1 MLDALIK
8 IHGSRLA
15 VVNFKEVFTKLFTDL
30 PAELSFPLR
39 YFEQQCEEDS
49 KLREY
54 VKVLETVRT
63 ELFEI
68 RDFYQKNGAIPF
80 LNKLGSYVESLQ
92 DIRERM
98 LFFAACM
105 PKEHQWV
112 CSCNI
117 HKRTSGILS
126 NSFYYD
132 LNGWIYFLKELNKEY
147 HQFNLIQDET
157 GFIAEVQNVL

>member
-54 VKVLETVRT
+54 VKVLEVVRT

-68 RDFYQKNGAIPF
+68 RDFYQRNEVGEF
-80 LNKLGSYVESLQ
+80 LNKLDDYVKALQ
-92 DIRERM
+92 DIREQM
-98 LFFAACM
+98 FFFAACI
-105 PKEHQWV
+105 PEEHRWI
-112 CSCNI
+112 CSCSLQ
-117 HKRTSGILS
+117 KRPGGILR
-126 NSFYYD
+126 NSFFYD
-132 LNGWIYFLKELNKEY
+132 LDGWIYFLKELNKEY
-147 HQFNLIQDET
+147 RQVKLIQDET
-157 GFIAEVQNVL
+157 GFIAKVQNA

>member
-54 VKVLETVRT
+54 VKVLEAVRT

-80 LNKLGSYVESLQ
+80 LNKLDSYVESLLG
-92 DIRERM
+92 IRERM
-98 LFFAACM
+98 FFFCGLHA
-105 PKEHQWV
+105 
-112 CSCNI
+112 
-117 HKRTSGILS
+117 
-126 NSFYYD
+126 
-132 LNGWIYFLKELNKEY
+132 
-147 HQFNLIQDET
+147 
-157 GFIAEVQNVL
+157 

>member
-54 VKVLETVRT
+54 VKVLEAVRT

-68 RDFYQKNGAIPF
+68 VHPGEEVCESN
-80 LNKLGSYVESLQ
+80 LNE
-92 DIRERM
+92 
-98 LFFAACM
+98 A
-105 PKEHQWV
+105 
-112 CSCNI
+112 
-117 HKRTSGILS
+117 
-126 NSFYYD
+126 NSFI
-132 LNGWIYFLKELNKEY
+132 NTFLK
-147 HQFNLIQDET
+147 H
-157 GFIAEVQNVL
+157 FIF